1 MDFKTLNTK
10 FIVGGDLFPA
20 RFGRERI
27 PTYGGC
33 KKENRF

>member
-20 RFGRERI
+20 KNGSGKDPDLRRL
-27 PTYGGC
+27 
-33 KKENRF
+33 